1 MSMSVRH
8 IDPEGLH
15 PVPGV
20 LSHAVVVPEAGLVY
34 LSGQVAWNQDG
45 ELVGAGDHG
54 RQARQIVRNID
65 VALAAAGTDRSRVV
79 KETIYIAEYRPEVAG
94 PIIDALRSGV
104 TTPPPAQTMVGV
116 ATLYDPGYLVE
127 IDVVATL

>member
-1 MSMSVRH
+1 MSLRH

-34 LSGQVAWNQDG
+34 LSGQVAWNPAG

-54 RQARQIVRNID
+54 RQAQQIVRNID
-65 VALAAAGTDRSRVV
+65 IALAAAGTDRSHVV
-79 KETIYIAEYRPEVAG
+79 KETIYIADYSPDVVQ
-94 PIIDALRSGV
+94 PIIDALRKGV
-104 TTPPPAQTMVGV
+104 TTPPPAQTIVGV
-116 ATLYDPGYLVE
+116 ATLYSPEFLLE
-127 IDVVATL
+127 IDIVATL